1 MKNLNI
7 KAVLLLIAI
16 FASFSATKAENVTQ
30 NFESGDMAVDV
41 GNYWQFYNILYDKST
56 NYAIHDNWVGKNTRI
71 SASREDTW
79 IKSPW
84 VKMESGD
91 ITFYMKMDETKND
104 PRGYVAYAI
113 PYDAAKPNGEGV
125 AVKLDSVWVT
135 ADANN
140 TILNPK
146 VAVPSK
152 LVGGLY
158 KIQLYF
164 VGMGSGSKTSFD
176 DLAIPGTYYSNPAN
190 HGLPFALVV
199 DTDGDGVPD
208 ADDDYPKDP
217 LRAYDN
223 HYPAVGTMGTLAF
236 EDKWPEVGD
245 YDLNDVVVDYN
256 INTVTNA
263 ANQVVEVIGQFKL
276 KASGASYN
284 DGFGFQLNNI
294 APNKITSVTGANYSA
309 DSYITRAA
317 NGLESNQTYA
327 NCIVFDN
334 FFNVMPRQ
342 GNAVGVNTEAAAPF
356 VPYQTLTVTISFLN
370 NGVAPAGGATLLT
383 DLPSSA
389 FNFYIISDKR
399 RGYEIHLAN
408 GLPTSLAN
416 RALLGTMD
424 DKSAGSKYYVTAHN
438 LPWGINLIQGFNY
451 PIEGAPV
458 NEAYLKFIPWAES
471 AGASYADWYTNQAGY
486 RVVDKIYYPNY

>member
-1 MKNLNI
+1 M
-7 KAVLLLIAI
+7 
-16 FASFSATKAENVTQ
+16 
-30 NFESGDMAVDV
+30 
-41 GNYWQFYNILYDKST
+41 
-56 NYAIHDNWVGKNTRI
+56 
-71 SASREDTW
+71 
-79 IKSPW
+79 
-84 VKMESGD
+84 
-91 ITFYMKMDETKND
+91 
-104 PRGYVAYAI
+104 
-113 PYDAAKPNGEGV
+113 
-125 AVKLDSVWVT
+125 KLDSVWVT
-135 ADANN
+135 ADENN

-176 DLAIPGTYYSNPAN
+176 DLAIPGEYYSNPAN
-190 HGLPFALVV
+190 HGLPFDLVKVV

-217 LRAYDN
+217 LKAYDN
-223 HYPAVGTMGTLAF
+223 HYPVVGTMGTLAF
-236 EDKWPEVGD
+236 EDKWPEMGD
-245 YDLNDVVVDYN
+245 YDLNDIVVDYN

-294 APNKITSVTGANYSA
+294 APNKITSVTGTSLSA
-309 DSYITRAA
+309 DTYINRAA
-317 NGLESNQTYA
+317 NGLESGQTYA

-342 GNAVGVNTEAAAPF
+342 GNAVGVNTETAAPF
-356 VPYQTLTVTISFLN
+356 VPYQTLTVTMSFLN

-399 RGYEIHLAN
+399 RGYEIHLPN

-451 PIEGAPV
+451 PIEGVPV
-458 NEAYLKFIPWAES
+458 NEAYTKFISWAES
-471 AGASYADWYTNQAGY
+471 AGASYADWYTSQAGY
-486 RVVDKIYYPNY
+486 RVVEKIYYPNY